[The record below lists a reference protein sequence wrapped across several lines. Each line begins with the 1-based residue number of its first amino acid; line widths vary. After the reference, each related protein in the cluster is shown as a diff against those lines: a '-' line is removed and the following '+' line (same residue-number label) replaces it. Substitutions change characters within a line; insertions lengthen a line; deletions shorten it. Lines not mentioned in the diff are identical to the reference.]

1 MGSRA
6 RPPHANEGVGAPVQ
20 TPPLSC
26 PALCRASCLVGHGVL
41 STWSW
46 PGLSRPSTSCFL
58 CNYPKTWMPGT
69 RPGMTTL
76 CGPRFKHWSFRGAA
90 SGCEPGIQQH
100 VRRLPMD
107 FGSGAARRP
116 GMTTGDAVHPA
127 TGSLR
132 RRCGR
137 RIRPQDRF
145 CSRRFRH
152 GSRWM
157 NRRRRTP
164 RSVCPFPA

>member
-1 MGSRA
+1 MPALVAGISLSRA
-6 RPPHANEGVGAPVQ
+6 RPCFAAP
-20 TPPLSC
+20 
-26 PALCRASCLVGHGVL
+26 
-41 STWSW
+41 SW
-46 PGLSRPSTSCFL
+46 PGLAVRRTACFRTPMSRPSTSCFL

-69 RPGMTTL
+69 RPGMTTM

-107 FGSGAARRP
+107 SGSGAARRP

-127 TGSLR
+127 TESRR

-137 RIRPQDRF
+137 RIRPPDRF
-145 CSRRFRH
+145 CSHRYRH

-164 RSVCPFPA
+164 SSAWPFPA